1 MRCWW
6 RRGRCG
12 TFIPKALP
20 LSVVY
25 GAPLE
30 TPHVADPDEEL
41 VASVHV
47 RYQKAV
53 EALFHEHKAA
63 HGYGPEEKLV
73 VT

>member
-1 MRCWW
+1 M
-6 RRGRCG
+6 
-12 TFIPKALP
+12 
-20 LSVVY
+20 Y

-30 TPHVADPDEEL
+30 TPHVAEPDEDL
-41 VASVHV
+41 VASVHA